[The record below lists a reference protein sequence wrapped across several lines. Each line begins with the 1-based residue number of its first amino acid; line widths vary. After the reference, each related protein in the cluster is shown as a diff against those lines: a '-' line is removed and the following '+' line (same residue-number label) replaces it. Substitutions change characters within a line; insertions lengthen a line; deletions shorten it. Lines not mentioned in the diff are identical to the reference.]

1 MADADEIKSYR
12 DLRVWNRAMDAAD
25 MVLNMTEVGPLSRK
39 FRLASQI
46 EASAA
51 SVPANIAEGKEL
63 ATLRQ
68 YLKHLYYARGSLA
81 ETLTYLELFR
91 RRRYVP
97 DDAGSRLWEIY
108 QEVGRMLN
116 ALIASLERRLP
127 MADFYL
133 KSGDLADAPK
143 PKTENP
149 KPAATRQEAGG
160 PEQEFEGP

>member
-1 MADADEIKSYR
+1 MDGTADIRSYR

-25 MVLNMTEVGPLSRK
+25 MVLNMTEVGPLSKK

-91 RRRYVP
+91 RREFVP
-97 DDAGSRLWEIY
+97 EHAGSKLWETY

-116 ALIASLERRLP
+116 ALITSLERRLP
-127 MADFYL
+127 MAD
-133 KSGDLADAPK
+133 SGAMPRNTPE
-143 PKTENP
+143 PKTRNP
-149 KPAATRQEAGG
+149 QPATTTQEAFV
-160 PEQEFEGP
+160 PEDEFEEP

>member
-1 MADADEIKSYR
+1 
-12 DLRVWNRAMDAAD
+12 
-25 MVLNMTEVGPLSRK
+25 
-39 FRLASQI
+39 
-46 EASAA
+46 
-51 SVPANIAEGKEL
+51 
-63 ATLRQ
+63 
-68 YLKHLYYARGSLA
+68 
-81 ETLTYLELFR
+81 
-91 RRRYVP
+91 
-97 DDAGSRLWEIY
+97 
-108 QEVGRMLN
+108 MLN